1 MKNKEW
7 DFGLIPFK
15 VKTNASKVVKKERT
29 YSFVEKRI
37 LSTKNEE
44 ADIWQH
50 AHTRVR
56 VPRSWST
63 DS

>member
-1 MKNKEW
+1 MQ
-7 DFGLIPFK
+7 
-15 VKTNASKVVKKERT
+15 VVKKERT